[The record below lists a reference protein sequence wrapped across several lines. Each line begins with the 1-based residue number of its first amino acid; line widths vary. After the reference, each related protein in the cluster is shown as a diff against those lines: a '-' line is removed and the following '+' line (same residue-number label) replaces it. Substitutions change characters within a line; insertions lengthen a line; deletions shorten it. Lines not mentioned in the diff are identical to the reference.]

1 MSRRRLPDHR
11 PRHGLVEVEL
21 DTGETVI
28 AEAGAMSHPRE
39 DTEFEAR
46 MGDGADADE
55 GSMGEL
61 FSTGER

>member
-1 MSRRRLPDHR
+1 M
-11 PRHGLVEVEL
+11 EL

-28 AEAGAMSHPRE
+28 AEAGTMSHPRE
-39 DTEFEAR
+39 DSEFEAR